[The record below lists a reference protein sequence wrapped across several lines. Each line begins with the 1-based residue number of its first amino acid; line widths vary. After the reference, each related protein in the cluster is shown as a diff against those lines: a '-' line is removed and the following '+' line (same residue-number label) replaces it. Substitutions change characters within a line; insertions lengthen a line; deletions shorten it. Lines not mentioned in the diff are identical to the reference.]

1 MPSDPAK
8 SMRHTYPFHVLTAA
22 LFSLVTLLVGGTIG
36 AVAYTQ
42 QRQLLLTAVSDI
54 FARSFRESQSELV
67 AACLPVQAQIALLA
81 AAIQETPPAE
91 PPERHLALLARLLGS
106 SPGISSISVERKP
119 GGELTLIPLTQADVR
134 RRSDAPPQTAYLLDL
149 AQPAGRSSRYL
160 DARLAPLGR
169 PRARTTAPLAPNG
182 APTLLVG
189 HSTDDGNLM
198 IQARV
203 GLKDLSAVLSQQ
215 RATPSTQLAMLD
227 ATGHLLAASHGTWP
241 EAPHQAPA
249 ATLASMSLPVLAALI
264 KQPIRGRIL
273 TLEVNGQRWQTLA
286 RRSEIGP
293 GIEALMLMAVPH
305 DEVLAGADQILQRTL
320 LITLVGLGLMVPLI
334 WLMSRRITDSLR
346 HLAETA
352 ANAKAFRFSGERP
365 RSIVREV
372 DALSQAM
379 QQMGATMQRF
389 LDISARLATEHHFD
403 ELLDA
408 IVGEAI
414 AGADAG
420 AGTVYLFQDNRLLQ
434 PMAWRWM
441 GGKVPLPPAAVVPEQ
456 SPCFDTA
463 LTRPA
468 PAQFVLS
475 PGYLQPGLEWLGAW
489 FQGQSVQVLMVPL
502 RNRSG
507 DALGLL
513 LLARGAK
520 AEPYDPDLVGFIDAL
535 SGTMAVTIEKQSL
548 LEGRKALLDGVIR
561 MIASATDAR
570 SPYTGGHCQR
580 VPELVD
586 LLAEAVAT
594 HPASP
599 YRHAPMQENAREAL
613 HLAAW
618 LHDCGKLFVP
628 DYITD
633 KAVKLEAVYNRLHEI
648 RTRFEVLKRDA
659 EIAYWRGVA
668 EGKDAALL
676 LGELQEA
683 QKALD
688 ADYAFVAACNQ
699 GDRPLDEADIARLL
713 RIGAR
718 TWLRTLDDRIGVS
731 ELERQRKAAVPARAL
746 PAPEHLLADRL
757 EHLVDDQARDSQ
769 DSAPEILGR
778 MWRPRHRLNLGE
790 LYCLSVK
797 RGTLTPE
804 ERYLINAHVLGTI
817 AMLST
822 LPFPPEL
829 ASVPEAAGSHHE
841 HLDGSGY
848 PWGKQAAD
856 LSLAARIIAIAD
868 VYEALTASD
877 RPYKP
882 GKSADEAL
890 VIMADMARCRHI
902 DPELFELFVSA
913 GVPARYAAL
922 PGPDEPGEAPGST
935 T

>member
-1 MPSDPAK
+1 
-8 SMRHTYPFHVLTAA
+8 MRPTYPFHVLTAA

-54 FARSFRESQSELV
+54 FARSLRESQSEL
-67 AACLPVQAQIALLA
+67 AATYLPVQAQLGMLA
-81 AAIQETPPAE
+81 AAIQKPGLPE
-91 PPERHLALLARLLGS
+91 PPERHLDMFVRFLES
-106 SPGISSISVERKP
+106 NPGISSITVERKRS
-119 GGELTLIPLTQADVR
+119 ERLTVTPLPHADAR
-134 RRSDAPPQTAYLLDL
+134 RRVDAPPQAAYRLDL
-149 AQPAGRSSRYL
+149 AQERRSTTRFFDAG
-160 DARLAPLGR
+160 LAPLGGV
-169 PRARTTAPLAPNG
+169 RAMPG
-182 APTLLVG
+182 APAPVG
-189 HSTDDGNLM
+189 GPSLWVSHVATPGVSLWAN
-198 IQARV
+198 I
-203 GLKDLSAVLSQQ
+203 GLKHLSATLSRQ
-215 RATPSTQLAMLD
+215 RATPSTQLGMLD
-227 ATGHLLAASHGTWP
+227 PAGHLLASSHGAWP
-241 EAPHQAPA
+241 EATDPP
-249 ATLASMSLPVLAALI
+249 TLASMDLPILAAVVA
-264 KQPIRGRIL
+264 QPVRGRIV
-273 TLEVNGQRWQTLA
+273 TLELDGRRWTTLA
-286 RRSEIGP
+286 QASEIAP
-293 GIEALMLMAVPH
+293 GIATLMVMAAPH

-320 LITLVGLGLMVPLI
+320 LITLAGLGLIVPLI
-334 WLMSRRITDSLR
+334 WWMSRRITDSLR
-346 HLAETA
+346 RLAETA
-352 ANAKAFRFSGERP
+352 ANAKAFRFSSESP
-365 RSIVREV
+365 RSVVREV
-372 DALSQAM
+372 DALSRTI

-389 LDISARLATEHHFD
+389 LEISARLATEHHFD

-408 IVGEAI
+408 IVAEAI
-414 AGADAG
+414 AGAEAG
-420 AGTVYLFQDNRLLQ
+420 AGAVYLFKENRLLQ

-441 GGKVPLPPAAVVPEQ
+441 GGKAPLAPFAVVPQEA
-456 SPCFDTA
+456 PIFDTA
-463 LTRPA
+463 LARPN

-489 FQGQSVQVLMVPL
+489 FPGQSIQVLLVPL

-507 DALGLL
+507 DTLGLL
-513 LLARGAK
+513 LLARSAMH
-520 AEPYDPDLVGFIDAL
+520 EPYDPALVAFIDAL

-548 LEGRKALLDGVIR
+548 LESRKALLDGVIR

-599 YRHAPMQENAREAL
+599 YRHAPPKENAREAL

-628 DYITD
+628 DYVTD
-633 KAVKLEAVYNRLHEI
+633 KAVKLEAVYNRIHEI

-659 EIAYWRGVA
+659 EIACWRGIA
-668 EGKDAALL
+668 EGKDAAV
-676 LGELQEA
+676 LQA
-683 QKALD
+683 QREETWQALD
-688 ADYAFVAACNQ
+688 ADYVFVAACNQ

-718 TWLRTLDDRIGVS
+718 TWLRTLDDRIGIS
-731 ELERQRKAAVPARAL
+731 ELERQRKAGVPARAL

-757 EHLVDDQARDSQ
+757 EHLVDVQQGDSH
-769 DSAPEILGR
+769 DNSAEIRGS
-778 MWRPRHRLNLGE
+778 MPRPKHRLNLGE

-797 RGTLTPE
+797 SGTLTPE

-829 ASVPEAAGSHHE
+829 SSVPEAAGSHHE

-848 PWGKQAAD
+848 PCGKQAAN

-890 VIMADMARCRHI
+890 IIMAEMARRRHL
-902 DPELFELFVSA
+902 DPELFDLFVRA
-913 GVPARYAAL
+913 GIPARYAAL
-922 PGPDEPGEAPGST
+922 AQSERPGGSPRSPA
-935 T
+935 